1 MATLTSVALSRK
13 AKIVPDLNLRSDI
26 RPRPKLESRS
36 DLEGRVSFGVR
47 LALAVRYPIRGL
59 AGTR

>member
-36 DLEGRVSFGVR
+36 DLEGRVSFGLPTIVSVSTVV
-47 LALAVRYPIRGL
+47 A
-59 AGTR
+59 